1 MKAISLQDNSVVSM
15 EIYLDIFQIMVSLF
29 FYNRLPYIESIS
41 WCLQNEQFQDLV
53 ALTNKHLLFLTVLW
67 VGSIILLA

>member
-29 FYNRLPYIESIS
+29 FYNRLPYIESIC
-41 WCLQNEQFQDLV
+41 WCLQNEQFQD
-53 ALTNKHLLFLTVLW
+53 
-67 VGSIILLA
+67 